1 MQWNIWDIVFPKKC
15 INCRR
20 EGSYLCEDCLSLVE
34 INPFRYCLC
43 EKMEKKDKCD
53 RCKDKNLDK
62 LFSASSFKN
71 KIVKESIHR
80 FKYGYI
86 KDLAKSLAL
95 IILSHLQI
103 VDAEIDRSFII
114 IPVPLS
120 NKKKRRRGFN
130 QSEEIGKIISE
141 ATGIPLLSDALVKI
155 KETSPQMELGREERL
170 KNLRECFEAKTN
182 FKNKNI
188 ILLDDV
194 YTTGSTLEECA
205 RVIKLAGAEKV
216 WGVTVAREVDQSPY
230 FV

>member
-34 INPFRYCLC
+34 INPYRYCLC

-71 KIVKESIHR
+71 KIVKESIHK

-86 KDLAKSLAL
+86 KDLAKPLAL
-95 IILSHLQI
+95 IVLSHLQT

-120 NKKKRRRGFN
+120 NKKKGRRGFN

-155 KETSPQMELGREERL
+155 KETSPQMELGREERINNV
-170 KNLRECFEAKTN
+170 KGCFEAKID
-182 FKNKNI
+182 FKNRDI

-205 RVIKLAGAEKV
+205 KVLKLMGAKNI
-216 WGVTVAREVDQSPY
+216 WGITVAREV
-230 FV
+230 